1 MKKIFGLC
9 ALTLITGAVFLWRA
23 TAGPSRFGDFSSA
36 PKASVPSLIANPKEY
51 LGKTVEI
58 TGTISEQCKSMGCF
72 FFFRSGKQILRVDLQ
87 EIAMHA
93 PMHEGRPARVEGQ
106 MVPYGDGY
114 QFYASAV
121 EFQ

>member
-1 MKKIFGLC
+1 MKKIFALC
-9 ALTLITGAVFLWRA
+9 ALTLITCAVFLWRA
-23 TAGPSRFGDFSSA
+23 TAGPSRFGEFSSV
-36 PKASVPSLIANPKEY
+36 PKASVASLIADPKEY
-51 LGKTVEI
+51 VGKTVEI

-72 FFFRSGKQILRVDLQ
+72 FFFRSGKQTLRVDLQ

-93 PMHEGRPARVEGQ
+93 PMREGRPARVEGQ